1 MAGHSD
7 KVYLKIAYWDID
19 DEQHRSYELVLVR
32 ERGEFAYHDKVIQAL
47 DLERLFLIVIAQ
59 EMQEK
64 LDELEEHL
72 KGVNQE
78 MGNLRGQL
86 KDKDEFIIDW
96 MLKDYQNS
104 KKSRP
109 DNETTQGNFKR
120 K

>member
-1 MAGHSD
+1 
-7 KVYLKIAYWDID
+7 
-19 DEQHRSYELVLVR
+19 
-32 ERGEFAYHDKVIQAL
+32 
-47 DLERLFLIVIAQ
+47 
-59 EMQEK
+59 MQEK

-86 KDKDEFIIDW
+86 KDKDEFIVDW
-96 MLKDYQNS
+96 TLKDYQNS

-109 DNETTQGNFKR
+109 KNESAQRDFKR